1 MAQKVKF
8 IQIVAMIY
16 LYVQKSGVNSEM
28 GNNLN
33 PDQWANYKEILNQQ
47 LKDDWYKSPQE

>member
-8 IQIVAMIY
+8 IQIVTMIY
-16 LYVQKSGVNSEM
+16 LHVQKSRVNSEM

-33 PDQWANYKEILNQQ
+33 PDQRANYKEILNQ
-47 LKDDWYKSPQE
+47 